1 MGEQTVVLA
10 EALKTETYLQT
21 IWNAVVNN
29 EPLMQRLLDR
39 STVVSATILQS
50 NDNPN
55 DIIVV
60 GNTHLYF
67 HPDADHIRLIQGGI
81 VIYWLRYLR
90 NNLIKQVIATQWSS
104 STYIN
109 KIVHLR

>member
-1 MGEQTVVLA
+1 MGEQTIVLA
-10 EALKTETYLQT
+10 EALKTETYLQP

-29 EPLMQRLLDR
+29 EPLSERILDR
-39 STVVSATILQS
+39 LTVASAIILLS

-55 DIIVV
+55 DILLV

-81 VIYWLRYLR
+81 VIYWLRDLR
-90 NNLIKQVIATQWSS
+90 NNLLKQVRSVQL
-104 STYIN
+104 YMYYC
-109 KIVHLR
+109 